1 MALGALV
8 SVNKETKGAGD
19 HIFLDEVTLVGDDS
33 YPTGGSAGMEALLR
47 AEIGDNREIVGLID
61 NAANGGYM
69 SKYDKANK
77 KLMLFKSNTAAIPQ
91 EESNATDTS
100 GVTFSFL
107 VLSK

>member
-1 MALGALV
+1 MSLGTLV
-8 SVNKETKGAGD
+8 SITKDTGGAGS

-33 YPTGGSAGMEALLR
+33 YPTGGSLGMEAALQ
-47 AEIGDNREIVGLID
+47 AAIGDSREIVGLID
-61 NAANGGYM
+61 AGPNGGYM
-69 SKYDKANK
+69 SKYDRANK

-100 GVTFSFL
+100 GVTFRFT